1 MHCELIVPG
10 LLPGAEREEL
20 SQVLGELRLP
30 ALELLLARSRRTSS
44 DPVSLERWLANTF
57 DADADDEAEIPAG
70 ALSVAALGG
79 QAGEAVWMRADP
91 THLRLNRDQ
100 LVLVPAIAF
109 GMQAAEAESLAET
122 LNTHFSGQLAFF
134 PLSAERWCVRLES
147 QEGDGPRAEGL
158 RTETP
163 AEVAGKDINR
173 HLPSGEGSKRWHA
186 LLNEIQMVLHEHPVN
201 EAREARGEPVVNSV
215 WLWGAGR
222 LPKDAAAAFQSVTG
236 DDPVARGYAKAAG
249 LRHRELPA
257 NADTLLARLPEEGRE
272 LIVLDALRMPLAL
285 GDFEAWRDRLLEL
298 EQHWFAPM
306 LSALKAGRAGMV
318 TVCVPD
324 STELMSFET
333 ARNDQRHFWRRP
345 KALVRWM

>member
-1 MHCELIVPG
+1 VHCELIVPG
-10 LLPGAEREEL
+10 LLPAASEDIAYAIGD
-20 SQVLGELRLP
+20 LRLP
-30 ALELLLARSRRTSS
+30 ALESLLARSRRTTEESM
-44 DPVSLERWLANTF
+44 SLERWLANKF
-57 DADADDEAEIPAG
+57 DEYDADEIPAG

-79 QAGEAVWMRADP
+79 EAGDATWMRADP
-91 THLRLNRDQ
+91 AHLRLNRDQ

-109 GMQAAEAESLAET
+109 GLQAAEAELLAET
-122 LNTHFSGQLAFF
+122 LNKHFTGQLTFF
-134 PLSAERWCVRLES
+134 PLSAERWCVRL
-147 QEGDGPRAEGL
+147 DDLAAKGL

-201 EAREARGEPVVNSV
+201 EARETRGEPVVNSV

-285 GDFEAWRDRLLEL
+285 GDFEAWRSRLVEL

-306 LSALKAGRAGMV
+306 LSALKAGRVGMA

-324 STELMSFET
+324 STELVSFET
-333 ARNDQRHFWRRP
+333 TRNDQRHFWRRP
-345 KALVRWM
+345 KALARWM

>member
-10 LLPGAEREEL
+10 LLPAASEDIAYAIGD
-20 SQVLGELRLP
+20 LRLP
-30 ALELLLARSRRTSS
+30 ALESLLARSRRTTEESM
-44 DPVSLERWLANTF
+44 SLERWLANKF
-57 DADADDEAEIPAG
+57 DEYDADEIPAG

-79 QAGEAVWMRADP
+79 EAGDATWMRADP
-91 THLRLNRDQ
+91 AHLRLNRDQ

-109 GMQAAEAESLAET
+109 GLQAAEAELLAET
-122 LNTHFSGQLAFF
+122 LNKHFTGQLTFF
-134 PLSAERWCVRLES
+134 PLSAERWCVRL
-147 QEGDGPRAEGL
+147 DDLAAKGL

-201 EAREARGEPVVNSV
+201 EARETRGEPVVNSV

-285 GDFEAWRDRLLEL
+285 GDFEAWRSRLVEL

-318 TVCVPD
+318 TICVPD

-333 ARNDQRHFWRRP
+333 TRNDQRHFWRRP
-345 KALVRWM
+345 KALARWM

>member
-1 MHCELIVPG
+1 VHCELIVPG
-10 LLPGAEREEL
+10 LLPAASEDIAYAIGD
-20 SQVLGELRLP
+20 LRLP
-30 ALELLLARSRRTSS
+30 ALESLLARSRRTTEESM
-44 DPVSLERWLANTF
+44 SLERWLANKF
-57 DADADDEAEIPAG
+57 DEYDADEIPAG

-79 QAGEAVWMRADP
+79 EAGDATWMRADP
-91 THLRLNRDQ
+91 AHLRLNRDQ

-109 GMQAAEAESLAET
+109 GLQAAEAELLAET
-122 LNTHFSGQLAFF
+122 LNKHFTGQLTFF
-134 PLSAERWCVRLES
+134 PLSAERWCVRL
-147 QEGDGPRAEGL
+147 DDLAAKGL

-201 EAREARGEPVVNSV
+201 EARETRGEPVVNSV

-285 GDFEAWRDRLLEL
+285 GDFEAWRSRLVEL

-318 TVCVPD
+318 TICVPD

-333 ARNDQRHFWRRP
+333 TRNDQRHFWRRP
-345 KALVRWM
+345 KALARWM